1 MMQKVAELRL
11 DVASSHPASRWTE
24 TCANPECRTGW
35 LRLFRSRAFPRFEEK
50 WVCSATCMERVIA
63 DAVRGQIE
71 SWEPAPAER
80 ALRMPLGL
88 ILLSRGWISHR
99 ELQEALAVQRRAQ
112 EGRIGEW
119 LHHLH
124 GISEETIAKGL
135 AIQWNCPVL
144 PSGMPGLEPAPA
156 LLPAVLR
163 RRYDLA
169 LLRQG
174 PDAALYLAGRYR
186 PEHAAAR
193 AVQHM
198 LREPVHAAFIED
210 GMWRR
215 LAEMDDAADAELA
228 IPGRDGVAAYISELI
243 ERARPSDGRLV
254 RVHDHLWLRLWMG
267 RRGRRPMQVRDV
279 VLPLRGLVT
288 TSQWKGLA
296 CLEQAKNRR
305 R

>member
-1 MMQKVAELRL
+1 MMQKVAEVRL
-11 DVASSHPASRWTE
+11 DVASSHAASRWTE

-35 LRLFRSRAFPRFEEK
+35 LRLFRSRAIPRFEEK

-71 SWEPAPAER
+71 SWQPTPAER

-99 ELQEALAVQRRAQ
+99 ELQEALVAQRRAH

-135 AIQWNCPVL
+135 AIQWNCAVL

-163 RRYDLA
+163 RRYDLT

-210 GMWRR
+210 GMWR
-215 LAEMDDAADAELA
+215 LAEMDAGDAELE

-296 CLEQAKNRR
+296 CLEQAKNRGR
-305 R
+305 

>member
-1 MMQKVAELRL
+1 MMQKVAEVRL
-11 DVASSHPASRWTE
+11 DVASSHLASRWTE

-35 LRLFRSRAFPRFEEK
+35 LRLFRSRCFPRFEEK
-50 WVCSATCMERVIA
+50 WVCSASCMERVIA
-63 DAVRGQIE
+63 NAVRGQIE

-99 ELQEALAVQRRAQ
+99 ELQEALAAQRSAQ

-119 LHHLH
+119 MHHLH

-135 AIQWNCPVL
+135 AIQWSCAVL

-156 LLPAVLR
+156 LLPTFLR

-174 PDAALYLAGRYR
+174 PDAALYLAGKYR

-193 AVQHM
+193 AMEHM

-210 GMWRR
+210 SAWR
-215 LAEMDDAADAELA
+215 LAAMDAADVELE
-228 IPGRDGVAAYISELI
+228 IPGRDGAAAYISELI
-243 ERARPSDGRLV
+243 ERVRPGDVRLV
-254 RVHDHLWLRLWMG
+254 RVHDHLWLRMWLG
-267 RRGRRPMQVRDV
+267 KRGRRPVQVRDV
-279 VLPLRGLVT
+279 VLPLRGPDGHQPAENDSLLRA
-288 TSQWKGLA
+288 G
-296 CLEQAKNRR
+296 
-305 R
+305 

>member
-1 MMQKVAELRL
+1 
-11 DVASSHPASRWTE
+11 
-24 TCANPECRTGW
+24 
-35 LRLFRSRAFPRFEEK
+35 
-50 WVCSATCMERVIA
+50 MERVIA
-63 DAVRGQIE
+63 VAVRGQIE
-71 SWEPAPAER
+71 SWQPAPAER

-99 ELQEALAVQRRAQ
+99 ELQEALAAQRRAQ

-135 AIQWNCPVL
+135 AIQWSCAVL

-156 LLPAVLR
+156 LLPAFLR

-174 PDAALYLAGRYR
+174 PDAALYLAGKYR

-193 AVQHM
+193 AVEHM
-198 LREPVHAAFIED
+198 LHEPVHAAFIED
-210 GMWRR
+210 GMWQ
-215 LAEMDDAADAELA
+215 LAEMDAADVELE

-243 ERARPSDGRLV
+243 ERARPSDARLV
-254 RVHDHLWLRLWMG
+254 RVHDHLWLRLWIG

-279 VLPLRGLVT
+279 VLPLRGLGDH
-288 TSQWKGLA
+288 QPMEKIGLLRA
-296 CLEQAKNRR
+296 G
-305 R
+305 

>member
-35 LRLFRSRAFPRFEEK
+35 LRLFRSRAIPRFDEK

-99 ELQEALAVQRRAQ
+99 ELQEALAAQRRAQ

-135 AIQWNCPVL
+135 AIQWNCAVL
-144 PSGMPGLEPAPA
+144 PSGMPGLEAAPA

-163 RRYDLA
+163 RRYGLA

-210 GMWRR
+210 GMWR
-215 LAEMDDAADAELA
+215 LAEMDAGDAELE

-288 TSQWKGLA
+288 T
-296 CLEQAKNRR
+296 R
-305 R
+305 

>member
-1 MMQKVAELRL
+1 MQKVAEVRL

-35 LRLFRSRAFPRFEEK
+35 LRLFRSRAFFRFEEK

-71 SWEPAPAER
+71 SWQPAPAER

-99 ELQEALAVQRRAQ
+99 ELQEALAAQRRAQ

-135 AIQWNCPVL
+135 AIQWNCAVL

-163 RRYDLA
+163 RRYGLA

-174 PDAALYLAGRYR
+174 PDAALYLAGKYR

-193 AVQHM
+193 AVEHM
-198 LREPVHAAFIED
+198 IHESVHAAFIED
-210 GMWRR
+210 GMWP
-215 LAEMDDAADAELA
+215 LGEVDASDAELE

-243 ERARPSDGRLV
+243 ERARPSDARLV
-254 RVHDHLWLRLWMG
+254 RVHDHLWLRLWIG
-267 RRGRRPMQVRDV
+267 RRGRRLMQVRDV
-279 VLPLRGLVT
+279 VLPLRG
-288 TSQWKGLA
+288 SGDHQPMEKIGLLRA
-296 CLEQAKNRR
+296 G
-305 R
+305 

>member
-1 MMQKVAELRL
+1 MMQQVAEVRL

-35 LRLFRSRAFPRFEEK
+35 LRLFRSRAFPRFEKK

-71 SWEPAPAER
+71 SWQPAPAER

-99 ELQEALAVQRRAQ
+99 ELQEALAAQGRAQ

-135 AIQWNCPVL
+135 AIQWNCAVL

-163 RRYDLA
+163 RRYGLA

-174 PDAALYLAGRYR
+174 PDAALYLAGKYR

-193 AVQHM
+193 AVEHM
-198 LREPVHAAFIED
+198 LHEPVHAAFIED
-210 GMWRR
+210 GMWR
-215 LAEMDDAADAELA
+215 LGEVDASDTELE
-228 IPGRDGVAAYISELI
+228 IPGHDGVAAYISELI
-243 ERARPSDGRLV
+243 ERARPSDARLV
-254 RVHDHLWLRLWMG
+254 RVHDHLWLRLWIG

-279 VLPLRGLVT
+279 VLPLRGLGDH
-288 TSQWKGLA
+288 QPMEKIGLLRA
-296 CLEQAKNRR
+296 G
-305 R
+305 

>member
-1 MMQKVAELRL
+1 MQKVAEVRL

-35 LRLFRSRAFPRFEEK
+35 LRLFRSRAFFRFEEK

-71 SWEPAPAER
+71 SWQPAPAER

-99 ELQEALAVQRRAQ
+99 ELQEALAAQGRAQ

-135 AIQWNCPVL
+135 AIQWNCAVL

-163 RRYDLA
+163 RRYGLA

-174 PDAALYLAGRYR
+174 PDAALYLAGKYR

-193 AVQHM
+193 AVEHM
-198 LREPVHAAFIED
+198 IHESVHAAFIED
-210 GMWRR
+210 GMWP
-215 LAEMDDAADAELA
+215 LGEVDASDAELE

-243 ERARPSDGRLV
+243 ERARPSDARLV
-254 RVHDHLWLRLWMG
+254 RVHDHLWLRLWIG
-267 RRGRRPMQVRDV
+267 RRGRRLMQVRDV
-279 VLPLRGLVT
+279 VLPLRG
-288 TSQWKGLA
+288 SGDHQPMEKIGLLRA
-296 CLEQAKNRR
+296 G
-305 R
+305 

>member
-1 MMQKVAELRL
+1 MQKVGEVRL

-24 TCANPECRTGW
+24 MCANPECRTGW

-63 DAVRGQIE
+63 VAVRGQIE
-71 SWEPAPAER
+71 SWQPAPAER

-99 ELQEALAVQRRAQ
+99 ELQEALAAQRRAQ

-135 AIQWNCPVL
+135 AIQWSCAVL

-156 LLPAVLR
+156 LLPAFLR
-163 RRYDLA
+163 SRYDLA

-174 PDAALYLAGRYR
+174 PDAALYLAGKYR

-193 AVQHM
+193 AVEHM

-210 GMWRR
+210 GMWQP
-215 LAEMDDAADAELA
+215 AEMNAADAKLE

-243 ERARPSDGRLV
+243 ERARPSDARLV
-254 RVHDHLWLRLWMG
+254 RVHDHLWLRLWIG

-279 VLPLRGLVT
+279 VLPLRGLGDHQPVE
-288 TSQWKGLA
+288 KIGLLRA
-296 CLEQAKNRR
+296 G
-305 R
+305 

>member
-1 MMQKVAELRL
+1 VMQQVAEVRL

-35 LRLFRSRAFPRFEEK
+35 LRLFRSRAFPRFEKK

-71 SWEPAPAER
+71 SWQPAPAER

-99 ELQEALAVQRRAQ
+99 ELQEALAAQGRAQ

-135 AIQWNCPVL
+135 AIQWNCAVL

-156 LLPAVLR
+156 LIPAVLL

-174 PDAALYLAGRYR
+174 PDAALYLAGKYR

-193 AVQHM
+193 AVEHM
-198 LREPVHAAFIED
+198 LHEPVHAAFIED
-210 GMWRR
+210 GMWR
-215 LAEMDDAADAELA
+215 LGEVDASDTELE

-243 ERARPSDGRLV
+243 ERARPSDARLV
-254 RVHDHLWLRLWMG
+254 RVHDHLWLRLWIG

-279 VLPLRGLVT
+279 VLPLRGLGDH
-288 TSQWKGLA
+288 QPMEKIGLLRA
-296 CLEQAKNRR
+296 G
-305 R
+305 

>member
-1 MMQKVAELRL
+1 MQKVAEVRL

-35 LRLFRSRAFPRFEEK
+35 LRLFRSRAFFRFEEK

-71 SWEPAPAER
+71 SWQPAPAER

-99 ELQEALAVQRRAQ
+99 ELQEALAAQGRAQ

-135 AIQWNCPVL
+135 AIQWNCAVL

-163 RRYDLA
+163 RRYGLA

-174 PDAALYLAGRYR
+174 PDAALYLAGKYR

-193 AVQHM
+193 AVEHM
-198 LREPVHAAFIED
+198 IHESVHAAFIED
-210 GMWRR
+210 GMWP
-215 LAEMDDAADAELA
+215 LGEVDASDAELE

-243 ERARPSDGRLV
+243 ERARPSDARLV
-254 RVHDHLWLRLWMG
+254 RVHDHLWLRLWIG

-279 VLPLRGLVT
+279 VLPLRGLGG
-288 TSQWKGLA
+288 QQPMEKIGLLRA
-296 CLEQAKNRR
+296 G
-305 R
+305 

>member
-1 MMQKVAELRL
+1 MMQQVAEVRL

-35 LRLFRSRAFPRFEEK
+35 LRLFRSRAFPRFEKK

-71 SWEPAPAER
+71 SWQPAPAER

-99 ELQEALAVQRRAQ
+99 ELQEALAAQGRAQ

-135 AIQWNCPVL
+135 AIQWNCAVL

-156 LLPAVLR
+156 LIPAVLL

-174 PDAALYLAGRYR
+174 PDAALYLAGKYR

-193 AVQHM
+193 AVEHM
-198 LREPVHAAFIED
+198 LHEPVHAAFIED
-210 GMWRR
+210 GMWR
-215 LAEMDDAADAELA
+215 LGEVDASDTELE

-243 ERARPSDGRLV
+243 ERARPSDARLV
-254 RVHDHLWLRLWMG
+254 RVHDHLWLRLWIG
-267 RRGRRPMQVRDV
+267 RRGRCPIQVRDV
-279 VLPLRGLVT
+279 VLPLRGLGDH
-288 TSQWKGLA
+288 QPMEKIGLLRA
-296 CLEQAKNRR
+296 G
-305 R
+305 

>member
-1 MMQKVAELRL
+1 MMQKVAEVRL
-11 DVASSHPASRWTE
+11 DVASSHLASRWTE
-24 TCANPECRTGW
+24 TCGNPECRTGW
-35 LRLFRSRAFPRFEEK
+35 LRLFRSRVFPRFEER
-50 WVCSATCMERVIA
+50 WVCSASCMERVIA

-99 ELQEALAVQRRAQ
+99 ELQEALAAQRHAQ

-135 AIQWNCPVL
+135 AIQWNCAVL

-174 PDAALYLAGRYR
+174 PDAALYLAGKYR

-193 AVQHM
+193 AMEHM
-198 LREPVHAAFIED
+198 LQEPVHAAFIED
-210 GMWRR
+210 GMWR
-215 LAEMDDAADAELA
+215 LGEVDAGDAELE

-254 RVHDHLWLRLWMG
+254 RVHDHLWLRLWIG

-279 VLPLRGLVT
+279 VLPLRGLGDH
-288 TSQWKGLA
+288 QPMEKIGLLRA
-296 CLEQAKNRR
+296 G
-305 R
+305 

>member
-1 MMQKVAELRL
+1 MQKVGEVRL

-24 TCANPECRTGW
+24 MCANPECRTGW

-63 DAVRGQIE
+63 VAVRGQIE
-71 SWEPAPAER
+71 SWQPAPAER

-99 ELQEALAVQRRAQ
+99 ELQEALAAQRRAQ
-112 EGRIGEW
+112 KGRIGEW

-135 AIQWNCPVL
+135 AIQWSCAVL

-156 LLPAVLR
+156 LLPAFLR

-174 PDAALYLAGRYR
+174 PDAALYLAGKYR

-193 AVQHM
+193 AVEHM
-198 LREPVHAAFIED
+198 LHEPVHAAFIED
-210 GMWRR
+210 GMWQ
-215 LAEMDDAADAELA
+215 LTEMDAADAELE

-254 RVHDHLWLRLWMG
+254 RVHDHLWLRLWIG

-279 VLPLRGLVT
+279 VLPLRGLGDH
-288 TSQWKGLA
+288 QPMEKIGLLRA
-296 CLEQAKNRR
+296 G
-305 R
+305 

>member
-1 MMQKVAELRL
+1 MQKVGEVRL

-24 TCANPECRTGW
+24 MCANPECRTGW

-63 DAVRGQIE
+63 VAVRGQIE
-71 SWEPAPAER
+71 SWQPAPAER

-99 ELQEALAVQRRAQ
+99 ELQEALAAQRRAQ

-135 AIQWNCPVL
+135 AIQWNCAVL

-174 PDAALYLAGRYR
+174 PDAALYLAGKYR

-193 AVQHM
+193 AVEHM
-198 LREPVHAAFIED
+198 LHEPVHAAFIED
-210 GMWRR
+210 GMWQ
-215 LAEMDDAADAELA
+215 LAEMDAADVELE
-228 IPGRDGVAAYISELI
+228 IPGRDGVAAYISELV
-243 ERARPSDGRLV
+243 ERARPSDARLV
-254 RVHDHLWLRLWMG
+254 RVHDHLWLRLWIG

-279 VLPLRGLVT
+279 VLPLRGLGDHQPVE
-288 TSQWKGLA
+288 KIGLLRA
-296 CLEQAKNRR
+296 G
-305 R
+305 